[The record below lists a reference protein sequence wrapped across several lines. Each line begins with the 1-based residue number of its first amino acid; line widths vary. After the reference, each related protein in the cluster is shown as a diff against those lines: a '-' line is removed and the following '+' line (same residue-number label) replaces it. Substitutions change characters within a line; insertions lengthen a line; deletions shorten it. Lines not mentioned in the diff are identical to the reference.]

1 MAALGAFSRTRV
13 VLAKAKTEGVS
24 IAMTKWWS
32 KYGADEGQV
41 RNEEMKPMLVW
52 PLMHPAIEDSDAN
65 CKPRRLMLY

>member
-24 IAMTKWWS
+24 IAMTKWWA

-41 RNEEMKPMLVW
+41 GSEENEGPWWSE
-52 PLMHPAIEDSDAN
+52 PLTHRAFERQL
-65 CKPRRLMLY
+65 CQ